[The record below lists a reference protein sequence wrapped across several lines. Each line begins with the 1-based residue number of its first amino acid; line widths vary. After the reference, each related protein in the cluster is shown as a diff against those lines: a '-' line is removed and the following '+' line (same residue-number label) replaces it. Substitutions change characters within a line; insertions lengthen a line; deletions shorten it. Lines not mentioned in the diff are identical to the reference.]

1 MILGLYIC
9 FMEKD
14 NKMKDFIAIIFGDFN
29 TSQKVYDAMLTI
41 TPVVESENLK
51 FQYNDLSIICHFQ
64 SMESQQD
71 IQEFFNV
78 ALFEL
83 CGMFFITETKNMSI
97 FMDQQMTQHLM
108 NLEASENVNM
118 AIDMDKVRNGQDG
131 LLEQDLM
138 NIPIVFDKEEDEDD
152 DIKILKK
159 KPVEPTLDD
168 ILEKIHIYGYDSLSD
183 NELKLLNKYSN

>member
-1 MILGLYIC
+1 
-9 FMEKD
+9 MEKD
-14 NKMKDFIAIIFGDFN
+14 NNMKDFIAIIFGDFN

>member
-1 MILGLYIC
+1 
-9 FMEKD
+9 MEKD
-14 NKMKDFIAIIFGDFN
+14 NNMKDFIAIIFGDFN

-51 FQYNDLSIICHFQ
+51 FHYNDLSIICHFQ
-64 SMESQQD
+64 SMESQEE
-71 IQEFFNV
+71 IQQFFNA

-83 CGMFFITETKNMSI
+83 CGMFFISETQNMSI
-97 FMDQQMTQHLM
+97 FMDQQMSQHLM

-131 LLEQDLM
+131 LLEQDLI
-138 NIPIVFDKEEDEDD
+138 NIPIVFDQDEDEDD

-159 KPVEPTLDD
+159 KRLEPTLDD
-168 ILEKIHIYGYDSLSD
+168 ILEKIHIYGYDSLSE
-183 NELKLLNKYSN
+183 NERKLLNTYSN

>member
-14 NKMKDFIAIIFGDFN
+14 NNMKDFIAIIFGDFN

>member
-1 MILGLYIC
+1 
-9 FMEKD
+9 
-14 NKMKDFIAIIFGDFN
+14 
-29 TSQKVYDAMLTI
+29 
-41 TPVVESENLK
+41 
-51 FQYNDLSIICHFQ
+51 
-64 SMESQQD
+64 
-71 IQEFFNV
+71 
-78 ALFEL
+78 
-83 CGMFFITETKNMSI
+83 
-97 FMDQQMTQHLM
+97 MDQQMTQHLM